1 MFDEAP
7 SHLARFPPAEGL
19 DSGTTH
25 SSPQTWTPAWNG
37 IRNDDVVAARLSNGL
52 YELRQFVDDE
62 FVMIRLGVFDRRTA
76 EKATIELAK
85 REQSNAW
92 VQEGPTTSRLLDMWT
107 G

>member
-1 MFDEAP
+1 MKRR
-7 SHLARFPPAEGL
+7 HTWLASRRRRGL
-19 DSGTTH
+19 DSGAPH
-25 SSPQTWTPAWNG
+25 SSTQSGPPASNG

-76 EKATIELAK
+76 EKAAIQLAK

-92 VQEGPTTSRLLDMWT
+92 VQEDPTTYRLLDFWT